1 MSAVTFYEES
11 PRSAA
16 MKYAVIVARYR
27 GKWILCRH
35 KERTTWEIPGGHL
48 EANETP
54 DQAAIRELWE
64 ETGTV
69 KAKITRI
76 CCYGVQDYG
85 MLYFAEVKE
94 LSPIPETSEIGEI
107 DFFDSLPEELTYP
120 HIQPALFDKVQS
132 WLQKQ

>member
-94 LSPIPETSEIGEI
+94 LTEATVITPVENATRIKAFLWDDMTPITGAA
-107 DFFDSLPEELTYP
+107 DVVLT
-120 HIQPALFDKVQS
+120 PAEPTV
-132 WLQKQ
+132 